1 MKNAKEVAKALTNS
15 INTKVDGLKT
25 ASQDLFKITAK
36 NNLDVND
43 YHSDD
48 TNEIEKKVTVIVRAS
63 FLVK

>member
-36 NNLDVND
+36 NNLEGND